1 MTRSVEAL
9 VDEQA
14 RRWELLRDGRKH
26 EARRPVVTI
35 SRQHGARGEEL
46 GQRLARELGYDFF
59 DHEIIN
65 RIAESGN
72 LSERVVSSL
81 DEKNRELLTDW
92 LAAVADQTYL
102 SPAEYRYHLTRV
114 VGAIAHQGGAVI
126 LGRGS
131 HLILGPGQALR
142 VFVVSP
148 LETRVRGIM
157 ERHSLSE
164 RDARR
169 RIVSVESDLRAYL
182 MQHFHADLGDPT
194 SFDLTVNTGILGMEG
209 GCSVVRAA
217 LAQLPHRSIR
227 DALPDPRK

>member
-14 RRWELLRDGRKH
+14 RRWELLHHTRSH
-26 EARRPVVTI
+26 QERRPVITI
-35 SRQHGARGEEL
+35 SRQHGAGGEEL
-46 GQRLARELGYDFF
+46 GQRLAAELGFDFF

-65 RIAESGN
+65 RIAESSH
-72 LSERVVSSL
+72 LSERVVASL

-92 LAAVADQTYL
+92 LAAVADQSYL

-131 HLILGPGQALR
+131 HLILGPGAGLR
-142 VFVVSP
+142 VFVVAP
-148 LETRVRGIM
+148 LETRVRRIM
-157 ERHSLSE
+157 ERHGLSD

-169 RIVSVESDLRAYL
+169 RIVAVESDLRAYL
-182 MQHFHADLGDPT
+182 MQHFHADRGEPA
-194 SFDLTVNTGILGMEG
+194 SFDLMVNTGTLGVAG
-209 GCSVVRAA
+209 GCSIVRSAM
-217 LAQLPHRSIR
+217 AQLPARSR
-227 DALPDPRK
+227 TDAIASGV